1 MQSDPIGLLSGP
13 STYGYAFADPLRL
26 FDPLGLYGSV
36 YRDGNTFSYIPSKY
50 GSCLEANWI
59 GGYIFGWIP
68 CRPKPQRGSSGGEYM
83 ASSSGN
89 SSSNSGLGGDGNGP
103 SGADDPSGNG
113 PYRRGSG
120 NGPLGSGGPN
130 SSGGPN
136 DSDSENE
143 RYRRNV
149 ESAQCSF
156 IAAADA
162 VGFHGGHHLTENS
175 GRFPHGLLRAAG
187 IGLVVHGVYEQIHC
201 YQIRNG
207 H

>member
-1 MQSDPIGLLSGP
+1 MVHASKLIGLAVTFLAGFRVGRNLNGEARAVTVCHQVAAVRP
-13 STYGYAFADPLRL
+13 QTAAQAELAMARREQMILRETDL
-26 FDPLGLYGSV
+26 
-36 YRDGNTFSYIPSKY
+36 
-50 GSCLEANWI
+50 I
-59 GGYIFGWIP
+59 GAAAV
-68 CRPKPQRGSSGGEYM
+68 M
-83 ASSSGN
+83 AMA
-89 SSSNSGLGGDGNGP
+89 LQD
-103 SGADDPSGNG
+103 
-113 PYRRGSG
+113 R
-120 NGPLGSGGPN
+120 GGPN

-156 IAAADA
+156 IAAAEA
-162 VGFHGGHHLTENS
+162 VGLHGAHHLAENS

-187 IGLVVHGVYEQIHC
+187 IGLVAHGVYEQIHC

>member
-1 MQSDPIGLLSGP
+1 
-13 STYGYAFADPLRL
+13 
-26 FDPLGLYGSV
+26 
-36 YRDGNTFSYIPSKY
+36 
-50 GSCLEANWI
+50 
-59 GGYIFGWIP
+59 
-68 CRPKPQRGSSGGEYM
+68 M

-89 SSSNSGLGGDGNGP
+89 SSLNSGLGGDGNGP

-113 PYRRGSG
+113 PYRRGSSNG
-120 NGPLGSGGPN
+120 NSPPRSGGPN
-130 SSGGPN
+130 PSGGPN
-136 DSDSENE
+136 DSDSENDQ
-143 RYRRNV
+143 YRRNV